1 MDTLLDTE
9 LGHQH
14 VEGSIQDAN
23 DSSLPND
30 GTVIL
35 GQVRNEYTEVQVGR
49 LLLCKSSTFLL
60 AVDIKIL
67 IGVRNLN
74 KSRVYM
80 LHC

>member
-14 VEGSIQDAN
+14 IEGSFQDAN
-23 DSSLPND
+23 DSSLSDN
-30 GTVIL
+30 GTVLL
-35 GQVRNEYTEVQVGR
+35 GQVRDEYTEVQVGG
-49 LLLCKSSTFLL
+49 LLLCKSSAFLL

-67 IGVRNLN
+67 VGVQNLN
-74 KSRVYM
+74 KGSAYM